1 MDNPQFVSATPWAPH
16 PKAAP
21 VTRQA
26 DGQRFVTAANGSRTC
41 AGGWSFQFGG
51 TAPGGALDFGG
62 SREARPYRR
71 GALGRSCPPRPSA
84 CRTGAVPRFNGKT

>member
-1 MDNPQFVSATPWAPH
+1 MFDVQRSMFGVQFPFLVSAFSFVFIRER
-16 PKAAP
+16 AAAEHSGRP
-21 VTRQA
+21 FARRASVA
-26 DGQRFVTAANGSRTC
+26 RT
-41 AGGWSFQFGG
+41 
-51 TAPGGALDFGG
+51 LDFGG